1 MSNERITFDYRKF
14 NPNFHHLKKALKDD
28 DIRFIFLI
36 GGSSSS
42 KSFSVAQAIL
52 LFCLSNGYNTR
63 VYRKTGATIADSIY
77 KAFKEAANSLG
88 ISKAFDYRE
97 NAIKCFNGSYVTF
110 SGLDDPEKIKG
121 LESYQFVVCEELSD
135 FAEADFKQIKKRL
148 RGRLGQKIISMFN
161 PISEEHWIK
170 KNIFDKEDLHEVDN
184 SLHGI
189 KNTLTGEV
197 LSKEY
202 TTIAKK
208 MINSPRIIT
217 NPRTGEEEVHAP
229 DTLILKSTYLNNFW
243 VVGSPDGTYGFYDR
257 QAVADFEKDKKR
269 DYNYY
274 RIYALGDWGS
284 IRTGGEYLYAFD
296 AGKHR
301 GNYPYDPKTPI
312 HISVDNNVLPYITVT
327 LWQKNDNNFRQ
338 IHEICA
344 EDPNNT
350 VTQTASMTRDWL
362 TSIGYADVLFVH
374 GDATTRSGNTIDD
387 EKRSFLDKFIECLE
401 QRFVVNDCVPSS
413 NPSVALSGEF
423 INAILSG
430 NLYGIRIGIDDSCKK
445 SIRDYENVKKDANG
459 AILKQR
465 IKNKETGQS
474 YEEFGHCTDTFRYV
488 VVDVFKDEYTRFS
501 LKRKRSVQSEN
512 DVLYFN
518 ADAAGSELLYVI
530 PDNFGMMT
538 AVSCVIHDYID
549 IKDVVYHGCYD
560 SDMLFRCVENAK
572 GLVIFECEKAF
583 FHTVRELR
591 ELREIKVISSSS
603 DYKLRIEA
611 NKDFIRKKVRFS
623 GGYESNTDYLLFM
636 NDFLDYNGKD
646 GVSAINIISAMSK
659 YIRKN
664 FFNYYFYLV

>member
-1 MSNERITFDYRKF
+1 MSIQEMSKNEKITFDYRKF

-52 LFCLSNGYNTR
+52 LFCLSDGYNTR

-97 NAIKCFNGSYVTF
+97 NAIKCFNGSYITF

-170 KNIFDKEDLHEVDN
+170 KNVFDKEDLHEVDN
-184 SLHGI
+184 YLYGI
-189 KNTLTGEV
+189 KNTLTGDV
-197 LSKEY
+197 LPKEY
-202 TTIAKK
+202 TTITKK
-208 MINSPRIIT
+208 LINSPRIIT

-257 QAVADFEKDKKR
+257 QAVADFEKDKNR

-301 GNYPYDPKTPI
+301 GNYPYDSKTPI

-327 LWQKNDNNFRQ
+327 LWQKTTTISGRYTKYARKILIIPLLRQ
-338 IHEICA
+338 R
-344 EDPNNT
+344 
-350 VTQTASMTRDWL
+350 Q
-362 TSIGYADVLFVH
+362 
-374 GDATTRSGNTIDD
+374 
-387 EKRSFLDKFIECLE
+387 
-401 QRFVVNDCVPSS
+401 
-413 NPSVALSGEF
+413 
-423 INAILSG
+423 
-430 NLYGIRIGIDDSCKK
+430 
-445 SIRDYENVKKDANG
+445 
-459 AILKQR
+459 
-465 IKNKETGQS
+465 
-474 YEEFGHCTDTFRYV
+474 
-488 VVDVFKDEYTRFS
+488 
-501 LKRKRSVQSEN
+501 
-512 DVLYFN
+512 
-518 ADAAGSELLYVI
+518 
-530 PDNFGMMT
+530 
-538 AVSCVIHDYID
+538 
-549 IKDVVYHGCYD
+549 
-560 SDMLFRCVENAK
+560 
-572 GLVIFECEKAF
+572 
-583 FHTVRELR
+583 
-591 ELREIKVISSSS
+591 
-603 DYKLRIEA
+603 
-611 NKDFIRKKVRFS
+611 
-623 GGYESNTDYLLFM
+623 
-636 NDFLDYNGKD
+636 
-646 GVSAINIISAMSK
+646 
-659 YIRKN
+659 
-664 FFNYYFYLV
+664 

>member
-1 MSNERITFDYRKF
+1 MLIQEMSKNEKITFDYRKF

-52 LFCLSNGYNTR
+52 LFCLSDGYNTR

-88 ISKAFDYRE
+88 ISKAFDFRE
-97 NAIKCFNGSYVTF
+97 NAIKCFNGSYITF

-170 KNIFDKEDLHEVDN
+170 KNVFDKEDLHEVDN
-184 SLHGI
+184 YLYGI
-189 KNTLTGEV
+189 KNTLTGDV
-197 LSKEY
+197 LPKEY
-202 TTIAKK
+202 TTITKK
-208 MINSPRIIT
+208 LINSPRIIT

-257 QAVADFEKDKKR
+257 QAVADFEKDKNR

-301 GNYPYDPKTPI
+301 GNYPYDSKTPI

-350 VTQTASMTRDWL
+350 VTQAASMTRDWL

-401 QRFVVNDCVPSS
+401 QRFVVNDCVPAS

-430 NLYGIRIGIDDSCKK
+430 NLYGINIGIDDSCKK

-501 LKRKRSVQSEN
+501 LKRKRSVQSED

-560 SDMLFRCVENAK
+560 SDMLFRCVENAN

-623 GGYESNTDYLLFM
+623 GGYESNADYLLFM

-646 GVSAINIISAMSK
+646 SASAINIISAMSK

-664 FFNYYFYLV
+664 FF